1 MKWTKWKSRKSIPQ
15 IKQPGVYFIALS
27 DQDISG
33 QSFRY
38 IEEIIYVGVS
48 ISIKGVQ
55 GRLYQFKKAMEGRN
69 GVHGGA
75 ERVRFKHTE
84 IRKFFDRIYICVK
97 PFPLTENDPVFN
109 WKQKGECLKEEY
121 VSIATYLN
129 HFGRLPE
136 FNDQKR
142 SKKK

>member
-1 MKWTKWKSRKSIPQ
+1 MKWTKWKSRRTIPQ
-15 IKQPGVYFIALS
+15 IKQPGVYYIALS

-33 QSFRY
+33 QPFRF

-48 ISIKGVQ
+48 ISKKGVL
-55 GRLYQFKKAMEGRN
+55 GRLYQFKKAMEGIN

-84 IRKFFDRIYICVK
+84 VRDFFSRVYICVNS
-97 PFPLTENDPVFN
+97 FPLTENDHVFN

-121 VSIATYLN
+121 VSIAMYLD